1 MAEQRV
7 RVFGASWCGDS
18 IRAKRFLDERRV
30 SYDWVDVD
38 EDESALDYVLQVNQ
52 GKRKTPTIL
61 FPDGSIL
68 VEPGNLELARKL
80 VRIGLFKS

>member
-18 IRAKRFLDERRV
+18 IRAKRSLDECRV

-68 VEPGNLELARKL
+68 VEPGNRELARKL